1 MKLSCSELP
10 GSAPLTAWPCE
21 GSFIPTLYELLRIE
35 VPGRE
40 PDALEL
46 FVIGCS
52 MPSTP
57 PVPVVNRGPG
67 RPRMNE
73 CGNFFFVFQ
82 IVEQLAGRG

>member
-57 PVPVVNRGPG
+57 PVPVVNCGGPG
-67 RPRMNE
+67 RPR
-73 CGNFFFVFQ
+73 
-82 IVEQLAGRG
+82 